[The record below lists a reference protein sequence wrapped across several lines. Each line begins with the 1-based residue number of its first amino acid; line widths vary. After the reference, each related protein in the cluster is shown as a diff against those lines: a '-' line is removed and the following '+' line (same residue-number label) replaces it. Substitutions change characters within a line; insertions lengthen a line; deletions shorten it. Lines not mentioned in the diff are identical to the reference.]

1 MKDTE
6 KKGGKVDERG
16 GGGEEVD
23 VEVKNR
29 GMGKNSRSNSA
40 VGSPSLEW
48 RAVFRKKVMT
58 VETIIIRLIGAPTK
72 SRHNGINL
80 NQQHCSQR
88 WPRLSTTHDLF
99 Y

>member
-1 MKDTE
+1 M
-6 KKGGKVDERG
+6 
-16 GGGEEVD
+16 
-23 VEVKNR
+23 EVKNR
-29 GMGKNSRSNSA
+29 GMGKNSRSNS
-40 VGSPSLEW
+40 VHPLEW

>member
-1 MKDTE
+1 M
-6 KKGGKVDERG
+6 KGGEGRG
-16 GGGEEVD
+16 RGEGEEWWM
-23 VEVKNR
+23 EVKNR
-29 GMGKNSRSNSA
+29 GMGKNSRSNS
-40 VGSPSLEW
+40 VRPLEW